1 LLNGATWARI
11 APGGSLAGSVV
22 VKVHGWRATH
32 ALVKSVPRGV
42 PTLTLTSERDL
53 RDAIASIFGFKRRHL
68 SPRAVVSTANAY
80 VNSFER
86 LRPLTCGRCCIQ
98 RYEALASDD
107 AMTRQLRTY
116 AELLGWADVP
126 ERTLSFVLMSLHS
139 WRSTR
144 EKSSTSRRGESF
156 ASSSDKGRLRLN
168 RRWPAWRANLTATHR
183 EWLRDHGYLC
193 KT

>member
-1 LLNGATWARI
+1 M
-11 APGGSLAGSVV
+11 PAG
-22 VKVHGWRATH
+22 
-32 ALVKSVPRGV
+32 
-42 PTLTLTSERDL
+42 
-53 RDAIASIFGFKRRHL
+53 
-68 SPRAVVSTANAY
+68 
-80 VNSFER
+80 
-86 LRPLTCGRCCIQ
+86 
-98 RYEALASDD
+98 
-107 AMTRQLRTY
+107 QLRTY

-168 RRWPAWRANLTATHR
+168 RRWPGWRANLSATHR
-183 EWLRDHGYLC
+183 EWLRDHGYVC